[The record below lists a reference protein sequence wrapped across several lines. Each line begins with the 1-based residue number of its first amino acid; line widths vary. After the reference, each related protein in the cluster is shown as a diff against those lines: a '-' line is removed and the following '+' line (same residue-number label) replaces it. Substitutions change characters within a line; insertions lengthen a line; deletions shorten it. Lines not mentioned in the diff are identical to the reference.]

1 MSTVLDDVTDEQID
15 ARHIRRRV
23 DDWEARVRGL
33 YDTICGW
40 LPDGWTSR
48 EGLPVSM
55 HEEMMRRSGVAAR
68 EIPTLLLSNG
78 SGKSARLEPRGLW
91 IIGSN
96 GRVDMKCGNLSLPD
110 CRHGGEF
117 RSAGLAGCQRGA
129 AARASIAHG
138 KLAEADASVRDL
150 RAIAA
155 LYVQIDNFLESLRKT
170 SDANVGGHDRIADRQ
185 RINDQRISYWL
196 GGSSSR

>member
-96 GRVDMKCGNLSLPD
+96 GRVDMKCGNLHYLIVDMAESFEAPDWRAASAEQRLERVSLT
-110 CRHGGEF
+110 E
-117 RSAGLAGCQRGA
+117 SW
-129 AARASIAHG
+129 
-138 KLAEADASVRDL
+138 L
-150 RAIAA
+150 R
-155 LYVQIDNFLESLRKT
+155 QTLR
-170 SDANVGGHDRIADRQ
+170 
-185 RINDQRISYWL
+185 
-196 GGSSSR
+196 